1 MPPHSSSHIADPIE
15 QSVHI
20 SKLGLLAVGL
30 LAICL
35 SPIVLTNPALL
46 SVLLVIPVVV
56 GWWMLRVRTTV
67 TADGLRLR
75 RMFSSETIGWSE
87 IKGFRFPKRG
97 WARADLTDGREVS
110 LPVVTFGR
118 LPQIAAAS
126 GGRVTD
132 PYAAADR
139 AAREKAAAESSAPE
153 SSAPESTAPENSAP
167 EDTEPGSGP
176 ESDPGTK

>member
-1 MPPHSSSHIADPIE
+1 MSSSSQPVPPNSSSHTAEPIE
-15 QSVHI
+15 QSIHI

-35 SPIVLTNPALL
+35 SPIILTNPALL
-46 SVLLVIPVVV
+46 SVLLVIPIVVA
-56 GWWMLRVRTTV
+56 WWMLRVRTTV

-75 RMFSSETIGWSE
+75 RMFSSEHIEWSQ
-87 IKGFRFPKRG
+87 IKGFRFPKQG

-139 AAREKAAAESSAPE
+139 AAREKAAAERAAAENDETE
-153 SSAPESTAPENSAP
+153 SGT
-167 EDTEPGSGP
+167 

>member
-1 MPPHSSSHIADPIE
+1 MSSSSQPVPPPSSSHTAEPIE
-15 QSVHI
+15 QSIHI

-35 SPIVLTNPALL
+35 SSIILTNPAIL
-46 SVLLVIPVVV
+46 SVLLLIPIAIA
-56 GWWMLRVRTTV
+56 WWMLRVRTTV
-67 TADGLRLR
+67 TASGLRLR
-75 RMFSSETIGWSE
+75 RMFSSESVEWSQ

-97 WARADLTDGREVS
+97 WARADLTNGTEVS

-132 PYAAADR
+132 PYAEADR
-139 AAREKAAAESSAPE
+139 AAREKTRAAREK
-153 SSAPESTAPENSAP
+153 TT
-167 EDTEPGSGP
+167 DEP
-176 ESDPGTK
+176 DPGTK

>member
-1 MPPHSSSHIADPIE
+1 
-15 QSVHI
+15 
-20 SKLGLLAVGL
+20 
-30 LAICL
+30 
-35 SPIVLTNPALL
+35 
-46 SVLLVIPVVV
+46 
-56 GWWMLRVRTTV
+56 MLRVRTTV
-67 TADGLRLR
+67 TAEGLRLR
-75 RMFSSETIGWSE
+75 RMFSTETIEWSQ

-139 AAREKAAAESSAPE
+139 AAREKAAAERAAAERAAAEKDETE
-153 SSAPESTAPENSAP
+153 SGT
-167 EDTEPGSGP
+167 

>member
-1 MPPHSSSHIADPIE
+1 MSSSSQPVPPNSSSHTAEPIE
-15 QSVHI
+15 QSIHI

-35 SPIVLTNPALL
+35 SPVVLTKPVPLL
-46 SVLLVIPVVV
+46 LLLLIPVAVA
-56 GWWMLRVRTTV
+56 WWMLRVRTTV
-67 TADGLRLR
+67 TAEGLRLR
-75 RMFSSETIGWSE
+75 RMFSTENIEWSQ

-139 AAREKAAAESSAPE
+139 AAREKAAAERAAAENDETE
-153 SSAPESTAPENSAP
+153 SGT
-167 EDTEPGSGP
+167 

>member
-1 MPPHSSSHIADPIE
+1 MSSSSQPVPPISSSHTAEPIE
-15 QSVHI
+15 QSIHI

-35 SPIVLTNPALL
+35 SPVVLTKPVPLL
-46 SVLLVIPVVV
+46 LLLLIPVAVA
-56 GWWMLRVRTTV
+56 WWMLRVRTTV
-67 TADGLRLR
+67 TAEGLRLR
-75 RMFSSETIGWSE
+75 RMFSTENIEWSQ

-97 WARADLTDGREVS
+97 WARADLADGREVS

-139 AAREKAAAESSAPE
+139 AAREKAAAERATAEKDETE
-153 SSAPESTAPENSAP
+153 SGA
-167 EDTEPGSGP
+167 